1 MEPIAV
7 PLLSSLPFH
16 SICASTETLHDL
28 ELLPN
33 RGEIKGTDY
42 LTLQVLSDLPSS
54 FFSRTGQEGQLNSA
68 LP

>member
-1 MEPIAV
+1 MEPITV

-54 FFSRTGQEGQLNSA
+54 SSLVQVRKGS
-68 LP
+68 